1 MANLAVAPCW
11 LMIIYRGLYYPTIF
25 FIGDYLHIYIYI
37 YLYLQYIYMYTS
49 YTYIRT
55 YIVHTMQCN
64 ATQRNAMQ
72 CNAMQYI
79 QYNTNTHIQ
88 IHIQI
93 HIQYKYKYNKITNT
107 ILYNTIHTHIH
118 NHHPDLTICFQEVC
132 HGFPAN
138 SMQFLGWSQVSNDK
152 GKSKERK
159 DSWWLMAELRNSMVW
174 TDLGKSPEKWLNSM
188 VYGRYNYS

>member
-1 MANLAVAPCW
+1 
-11 LMIIYRGLYYPTIF
+11 MIIYRGLYYPTIF
-25 FIGDYLHIYIYI
+25 FIGDYLHIYIY
-37 YLYLQYIYMYTS
+37 LYLQYIYICTHHIH
-49 YTYIRT
+49 TYLHCA
-55 YIVHTMQCN
+55 YNAMQCN
-64 ATQRNAMQ
+64 ATQR
-72 CNAMQYI
+72 NAMQYI

-159 DSWWLMAELRNSMVW
+159 DS
-174 TDLGKSPEKWLNSM
+174 
-188 VYGRYNYS
+188 